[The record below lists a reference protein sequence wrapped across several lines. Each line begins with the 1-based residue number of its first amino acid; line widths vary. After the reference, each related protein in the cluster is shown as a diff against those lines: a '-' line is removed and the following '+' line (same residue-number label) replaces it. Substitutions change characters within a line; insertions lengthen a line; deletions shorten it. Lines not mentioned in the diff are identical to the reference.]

1 MSVVLAVTLFAIA
14 KSFFFI
20 YLKILFIGGN
30 KMFIE
35 ENERKFNKNCKFN
48 FIAFISFD
56 LFIEFGLGH
65 IPKKIKLIF

>member
-1 MSVVLAVTLFAIA
+1 
-14 KSFFFI
+14 
-20 YLKILFIGGN
+20 
-30 KMFIE
+30 MFIE

-65 IPKKIKLIF
+65 IPKKNQINF